1 MGKGQN
7 VKNQNVKSP
16 KRTSKDQK
24 EHPKSKKNIQSPKRT
39 SKVQKEHP
47 KSKKNIKNQNVESH
61 F

>member
-16 KRTSKDQK
+16 KRTSKVQK
-24 EHPKSKKNIQSPKRT
+24 EHKKFEMIRT
-39 SKVQKEHP
+39 SKVKLDFQR
-47 KSKKNIKNQNVESH
+47 SDL